1 MRYTMVLAAVAM
13 LGTATACTNDD
24 PIEAQMG
31 SASAVITDDPS
42 TASAAASGL
51 ANDAQAD
58 QSAGPFS
65 GTFTTTAW
73 VSVRAEGGGWLDL
86 GSPADATISLQT
98 TGDAATIHADAAVP
112 VDTYTHV
119 RLTLSGA
126 EARIAAGA
134 VLGGLT
140 LGSDVRIVVGG
151 SDGRLVIEKTVEP
164 FTIDTDAHARI
175 RFDLNSEAW
184 VHEQSAE
191 EGAADDDEV
200 RDSTT
205 ATRTVDS
212 GE

>member
-1 MRYTMVLAAVAM
+1 MRSTMVLAAVAV
-13 LGTATACTNDD
+13 LGTATACTDDD

-42 TASAAASGL
+42 SASASAL

-58 QSAGPFS
+58 QTAGPFS
-65 GTFTTTAW
+65 GTFTSTAW
-73 VSVRAEGGGWLDL
+73 VSIRAEGGGWLDL
-86 GSPADATISLQT
+86 GSPADATLSLQST
-98 TGDAATIHADAAVP
+98 DDAATIHADAAVP
-112 VDTYTHV
+112 VGTYTHV
-119 RLTLSGA
+119 RLTLSAG

-140 LGSDVRIVVGG
+140 LASDARIEVGG

-175 RFDLNSEAW
+175 RFDLNSEGW
-184 VHEQSAE
+184 VHEQSAKE
-191 EGAADDDEV
+191 EAADDDEV

-212 GE
+212 DE

>member
-1 MRYTMVLAAVAM
+1 MRYTMVLAVVAV
-13 LGTATACTNDD
+13 LGTATACTDDD
-24 PIEAQMG
+24 PIEAEMG

-42 TASAAASGL
+42 TASAAASAL
-51 ANDAQAD
+51 ANVEQVD
-58 QSAGPFS
+58 QTAGPFS

-73 VSVRAEGGGWLDL
+73 VSIRAEGGGWLDL
-86 GSPADATISLQT
+86 GSPADATVSLQS

-112 VDTYTHV
+112 VGTYTHV

-140 LGSDVRIVVGG
+140 LDGDVRIEVGG
-151 SDGRLVIEKTVEP
+151 SDGRLVIEKTIEP

-184 VHEQSAE
+184 VHEQSAKE
-191 EGAADDDEV
+191 EAADDDEV
-200 RDSTT
+200 QNSTT

-212 GE
+212 EE